1 MYYSIV
7 MDFIGGSSSGLGVLS
22 GLFGGGNGN
31 NTSLGGMLGSGVL
44 SLLMPFIMAYIGI
57 ELLFKLLDKI

>member
-1 MYYSIV
+1 MYYSIA

-22 GLFGGGNGN
+22 GLFGGGNN
-31 NTSLGGMLGSGVL
+31 DTSLGGMLGSGVL
-44 SLLMPFIMAYIGI
+44 SLFMPFIMAYIGI